1 LLILLPPSETKQLGG
16 DPGLRADYPFAELA
30 NARADVRLAL
40 ESLCSDLGLAR
51 KILKFN
57 DSEQLRLN
65 LELATGARMPA
76 ALRYTGV
83 LYSALDALSLGAQAT
98 RQLGSQVLIQSS
110 LLGLIPALTPIP
122 WYRLSANTSLPCL
135 NLKKT
140 WSKAHAELW
149 VKLPRPVIDMRSK
162 AYQQLAPIPPHIES
176 FEVDVLDADSGRA
189 LNHFNKKAKGA
200 FTRAAAAG
208 NLDSVNDLSAAAER
222 AGLGFRLTGKR
233 IQLLV
238 PGGF

>member
-1 LLILLPPSETKQLGG
+1 M
-16 DPGLRADYPFAELA
+16 RVDYPFPELV

-40 ESLCSDLGLAR
+40 ESLCADLDLAK

-57 DSEQLRLN
+57 DAEQLRLN
-65 LELATGARMPA
+65 LELATGPTMPA
-76 ALRYTGV
+76 AVRYTGV
-83 LYSALDALSLGAQAT
+83 LYSALDAQSLGVQAT

-110 LLGLIPALTPIP
+110 LFGLIPALTPIP
-122 WYRLSANTSLPCL
+122 WYRLSANTSLPGL

-149 VKLPRPVIDMRSK
+149 VKMPQPVIDMRSK
-162 AYQQLAPIPPHIES
+162 VYQQLAPIPDHIES
-176 FEVDVLDADSGRA
+176 FELDVLEADSGRA

-208 NLDSVNDLSAAAER
+208 NLGSVNDLSAAAEGS
-222 AGLGFRLTGKR
+222 GLGLRLTGKR